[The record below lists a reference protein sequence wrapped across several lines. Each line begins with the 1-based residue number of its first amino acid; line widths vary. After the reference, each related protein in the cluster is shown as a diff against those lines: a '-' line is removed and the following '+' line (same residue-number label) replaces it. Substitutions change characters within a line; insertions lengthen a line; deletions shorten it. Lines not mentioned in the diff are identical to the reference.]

1 MMVIG
6 AFETGW
12 LCRDDMTEKLRIASF
27 ASHGGSNL
35 QTLIDGCVSGQ
46 IAGEIVLV
54 VSNNR
59 KAYALERAQKH
70 GIETLV
76 TSDRD
81 FDTEDA
87 YARELLQHLVTR
99 RVKMICLA
107 GYMKKLPNEVIR
119 AFRNRILNI
128 HPALLPK
135 FGGKGMFGIH
145 VHEAVLAAGDK
156 ETGVTIHL
164 VDEVYDNGRIIS
176 QRKVPVNPDDTPE
189 SLQQRV
195 LEIEHQLYPETV
207 ARIASGELRLE

>member
-1 MMVIG
+1 M
-6 AFETGW
+6 A
-12 LCRDDMTEKLRIASF
+12 EKLRIASF

-35 QTLIDGCVSGQ
+35 QALIDGCISGQ
-46 IAGEIVLV
+46 IVGEVVLV

-70 GIETLV
+70 GVNTLV
-76 TSDRD
+76 ISDRN
-81 FDTEDA
+81 FDTEEG
-87 YARELLQHLVTR
+87 YAQELLQQLAAR
-99 RVKMICLA
+99 RVNLICLA
-107 GYMKKLPNEVIR
+107 GYMKKLPNEVIC
-119 AFRNRILNI
+119 AYRNRILNV

-135 FGGKGMFGIH
+135 YGGKGMFGIH
-145 VHEAVLAAGDK
+145 VHEAVLAAGEK

-164 VDEVYDNGRIIS
+164 VNEVYDDGRIIV
-176 QRKVPVNPDDTPE
+176 QRRVVISPDDTPE

>member
-1 MMVIG
+1 
-6 AFETGW
+6 
-12 LCRDDMTEKLRIASF
+12 MTEKLRIASF

-35 QTLIDGCVSGQ
+35 QALIDGCVSGQ

-70 GIETLV
+70 GVDGLV
-76 TSDRD
+76 ISDRD
-81 FDTEDA
+81 FDTEEA
-87 YARELLQHLVTR
+87 FARELLQQLAAR
-99 RVKMICLA
+99 RVTMICLA
-107 GYMKKLPNEVIR
+107 GYMKKLPGDVIC
-119 AFRNRILNI
+119 AFRNRILNV

-145 VHEAVLAAGDK
+145 VHEAVLAAGEK

-164 VDEVYDNGRIIS
+164 VNEVYDDGRIIA
-176 QRKVPVNPDDTPE
+176 QRTVPVSPDDTPE